1 LSLVMSTC
9 SLLDF
14 RGSFGVPARPAIAP
28 ARQEHSPTIR
38 RIGDLWQE
46 KISFWLNSA
55 DPAAII
61 AGDLATAADIAK
73 IRDKL
78 GLNEPLWLQF
88 RRWASSLAVGGLG
101 GG

>member
-1 LSLVMSTC
+1 MA
-9 SLLDF
+9 
-14 RGSFGVPARPAIAP
+14 SFVL
-28 ARQEHSPTIR
+28 R
-38 RIGDLWQE
+38 RILATVVVMAVVALVFSPLHLAPG
-46 KISFWLNSA
+46 

-88 RRWASSLAVGGLG
+88 WRWRSNPAVGELG
-101 GG
+101 DG